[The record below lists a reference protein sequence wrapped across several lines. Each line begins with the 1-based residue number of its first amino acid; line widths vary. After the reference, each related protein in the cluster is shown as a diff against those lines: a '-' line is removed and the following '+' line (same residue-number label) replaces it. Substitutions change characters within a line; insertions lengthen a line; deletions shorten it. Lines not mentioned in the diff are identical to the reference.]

1 MILNTLLQAT
11 ESESIVKM
19 IESLRFLEIR
29 IIDFEDLSQLLFRF
43 LLNTIVLFSIV
54 RYIYLKHSTRRTFT
68 FSYIA
73 VGTTVFLL
81 CFLLNN
87 VKLELGFALGLFAIF
102 GIIRYRTDAIPF
114 KQMTYLFVII
124 GLSVMNALAN
134 KKVSYSELLFTNFAI
149 YAGLWLLER
158 YLSFKQEGSMKIVYE
173 NISNI
178 HHDKYDILMKDL
190 KERTGFEIKHFEIES
205 INYLKDTANIII
217 YFNTSDNSY
226 YIEEDMMNNNQ
237 TDEHGKY

>member
-1 MILNTLLQAT
+1 MILNTLLLKAAKDPSVW
-11 ESESIVKM
+11 EV
-19 IESLRFLEIR
+19 IESVKFLDIR
-29 IIDFEDLSQLLFRF
+29 LIDFEDLAELLFRF
-43 LLNTIVLFSIV
+43 LVNTFFLFIIV
-54 RYIYLKHSTRRTFT
+54 RNVYLKHSTRRTFT

-73 VGTTVFLL
+73 MGTLVFLL

-124 GLSVMNALAN
+124 GISVMNALAN
-134 KKVSYSELLFTNFAI
+134 KKVSYAELLFTNLAI
-149 YAGLWLLER
+149 FAGLWLLER

-178 HHDKYDILMKDL
+178 HHDKYDLLMADL
-190 KERTGFEIKHFEIES
+190 KVRTGFEIKHFEIEN
-205 INYLKDTANIII
+205 IDYLKDTANITI

-226 YIEEDMMNNNQ
+226 YVDEEN
-237 TDEHGKY
+237 KL